1 MKTIGLIGGMSW
13 ASTVEYYRIL
23 NQAVKERLGGLHSAK
38 IILYSVDFAEI
49 EPTMREDRWAD
60 AAVILVDAACRLEAA
75 GADLLLLCTN
85 SFHKVADEIERSTRL
100 PFIHIADAC
109 GQAIVARKLRKVG
122 LLGTR
127 FTMEQDFISA
137 RLQRKFGLEVIVPEA
152 AERETANRIIF
163 EELVFNQVL
172 PRSKAAYLEIIRG
185 LVGHGAEGIILGC
198 TEIGLLIQQTDVGVP
213 VFDTTPI
220 HALAAVE
227 LALAQSPITR

>member
-23 NQAVKERLGGLHSAK
+23 NQAAKERLGGLHSAK
-38 IILYSVDFAEI
+38 IVLYSVDFAEI

-60 AAVILVDAACRLEAA
+60 AAMMLVDAARRLEAA

-85 SFHKVADEIERSTRL
+85 SFHKVAGDIERSTRL

-127 FTMEQDFISA
+127 LTMEQDFISA
-137 RLQRKFGLEVIVPEA
+137 RLQTRFGLEVIVPEA
-152 AERETANRIIF
+152 AEREAANRIIF
-163 EELVFNQVL
+163 EELVFNLVL
-172 PRSKAAYLEIIRG
+172 PGQKLSI
-185 LVGHGAEGIILGC
+185 
-198 TEIGLLIQQTDVGVP
+198 
-213 VFDTTPI
+213 
-220 HALAAVE
+220 
-227 LALAQSPITR
+227 